1 MQETVYD
8 PLRRKEVALT
18 PEERVRQWFIGVLK
32 EEMGVPMH
40 MMMSEVSLTLPSG
53 KPQRADLVVWN
64 RDGNPLVIVEC
75 KRPDVTV
82 DGKVTAQAL
91 RYNNVLNVRYIIVT
105 SGVATY
111 VFEKAGDR
119 FEPRKALPEWSAM
132 LQPAPE
138 PGQKPAE
145 QPARQPAQH
154 SAPDQSAEPAA
165 EDR

>member
-1 MQETVYD
+1 MMPQETVYD

-32 EEMGVPMH
+32 EEMGVPSH
-40 MMMSEVSLTLPSG
+40 MMMSEVALTLPSG

-82 DGKVTAQAL
+82 DGKVTGQAL
-91 RYNNVLNVRYIIVT
+91 RYNNVLNVKYIIVT

-111 VFEKAGDR
+111 AFGKNGDR
-119 FEPRKALPEWSAM
+119 FEPLASLPSWAEMTGTASAPAA
-132 LQPAPE
+132 PAPDT
-138 PGQKPAE
+138 PATCN
-145 QPARQPAQH
+145 AK
-154 SAPDQSAEPAA
+154 
-165 EDR
+165 